1 MSTHTEHSPAGSGAV
16 TVRHEPER
24 SRYVLSVEGRP
35 VSIADYVDRGDVL
48 VMNHTEPAPAH
59 GGKGYAKVLVTHALD
74 DVRERGLKVV
84 PSCWYVAQVIDEEP
98 QYADL
103 VAA

>member
-1 MSTHTEHSPAGSGAV
+1 MSTHTDSVPANDGAV
-16 TVRHEPER
+16 SVRHEPER
-24 SRYVLSVEGRP
+24 NRYVLSVEGRS
-35 VSIADYVDRGDVL
+35 VSVADYVDRGDVL
-48 VMNHTEPAPAH
+48 VMNHTETAPAH
-59 GGKGYAKVLVTHALD
+59 GGKGYAKRLVTHALD
-74 DVRERGLKVV
+74 DVRRRGLKVV